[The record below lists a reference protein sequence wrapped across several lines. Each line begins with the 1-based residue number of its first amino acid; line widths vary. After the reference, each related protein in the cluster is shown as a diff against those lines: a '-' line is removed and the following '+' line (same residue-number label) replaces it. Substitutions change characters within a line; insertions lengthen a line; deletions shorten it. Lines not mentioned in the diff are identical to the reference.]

1 MGSVGAPQGT
11 QVSII
16 IPTYNEAPNIVGML
30 RSIREHVSRVARVE
44 AIVVDDGSPDG
55 TAGIV
60 RDYIRGEA
68 KVEGYSVD
76 IVQRQQKKAGLS
88 SAILHGV
95 RRAAGSVIVVMDS
108 DFSHPPHVIPRMLE
122 ALRQQCDIV
131 VASRYMGGGGVVGW
145 PLRRRIASR
154 IATAIARVGL
164 GVEQSDPMSGFFAFR
179 SSVMRGL
186 DLDAIGYKL
195 LLEVLV
201 KARGARIKEIPYTFT
216 DRAAGS
222 SKLGARTVID
232 YMRSVWRLYRGGAR
246 RERRASVRFAS
257 KAARFYTVGAL
268 GLGVNWLVSML
279 FAGGGGLWYIHAN
292 IAGIAASVMTNFIL
306 NKKWTFEDGDFG
318 VRRTLSQGARFAAI
332 SSLGAA
338 IQLGAVYMLVEQYG
352 MPHGGALVI
361 AVAAASLGNFVLN
374 KTLTFRERLWS

>member
-1 MGSVGAPQGT
+1 MGRAGT

-60 RDYIRGEA
+60 RDYIRGEGDA
-68 KVEGYSVD
+68 DGYSVD
-76 IVQRQQKKAGLS
+76 IVQREERRAGLS

-108 DFSHPPHVIPRMLE
+108 DFSHPPQVIPRMLD

-145 PLRRRIASR
+145 PLKRRVASR
-154 IATAIARVGL
+154 VATLIARVGL

-179 SSVMRGL
+179 KSVVRGL

-222 SKLGARTVID
+222 SKLGARTVLD
-232 YMRSVWRLYRGGAR
+232 YLRSVWRLYRGAAR

-268 GLGVNWLVSML
+268 GLGVNWLVSTL

-292 IAGIAASVMTNFIL
+292 IAGIAASVMTNFVL
-306 NKKWTFEDGDFG
+306 NKRWTFEDADFG
-318 VRRTLSQGARFAAI
+318 ARRTLSQGARFAAI

-338 IQLGAVYMLVEQYG
+338 VQLGSVYMLVEHYG

>member
-1 MGSVGAPQGT
+1 MGKTGGA

-16 IPTYNEAPNIVGML
+16 IPTYNEAPNILDIL

-60 RDYIRGEA
+60 REYMRSEGQAD
-68 KVEGYSVD
+68 GYSVD
-76 IVQRQQKKAGLS
+76 IVQRRQRKAGLS

-108 DFSHPPHVIPRMLE
+108 DFSHPPQVIPKMLE
-122 ALRQQCDIV
+122 ALRHQCDIV

-145 PLRRRIASR
+145 PLRRRVASR
-154 IATAIARVGL
+154 VATAIARIGL

-179 SSVMRGL
+179 RSVVRGL

-222 SKLGARTVID
+222 SKLGIRTVID
-232 YMRSVWRLYRGGAR
+232 YARSVWRLYRGGARR

-292 IAGIAASVMTNFIL
+292 IAGIAASVATNFVL
-306 NKKWTFEDGDFG
+306 NKRWTFEDTDFG
-318 VRRTLSQGARFAAI
+318 ARRTLSQGARFAAI

-338 IQLGAVYMLVEQYG
+338 VQLGAVYMLVEHYA
-352 MPHGGALVI
+352 MPHAGALVL